1 MLTAPA
7 ARRRLAARASTAAL
21 LLAASA
27 CAAPGAEAG
36 RPPGTAPAGP
46 PSAVPSAPPAAPP
59 VLTTAQA
66 RAALITDA
74 DLGEPWR
81 PTRGA
86 ATWRDTLLK
95 ATADH
100 PDCGRLLDALYTE
113 DLFGTA
119 PRATAALDGGEE
131 AYAYAG
137 EDDSGD
143 AGDGAGEGEA
153 GERDED
159 GSGVGDGGGA
169 GDGSGA
175 GDGAQLHYRIVSAPE
190 AGLDRTLD
198 WLGTLPGT
206 CGRFTARGAK
216 DAAREVRVEPAPV
229 PEAGDARRGLRIT
242 VSAPAADAGAP
253 DVLVV
258 DLVAVR
264 VGEDAISLTHGARG
278 VPDEEAT
285 RTAVETGAERLT
297 EIRRQGRAQV

>member
-1 MLTAPA
+1 MPTAPA
-7 ARRRLAARASTAAL
+7 AHRRLAARVSAAAL
-21 LLAASA
+21 LLAATA
-27 CAAPGAEAG
+27 CAAPDAEAG

-46 PSAVPSAPPAAPP
+46 RSAVPSAPPAAPP

-66 RAALITDA
+66 RAALITEA

-119 PRATAALDGGEE
+119 PRATAALDGGED

-143 AGDGAGEGEA
+143 AGDGAGESEA
-153 GERDED
+153 GEGDGD
-159 GSGVGDGGGA
+159 GSGVGDV
-169 GDGSGA
+169 SGA

-216 DAAREVRVEPAPV
+216 GAAREVRVEPAPV